1 LRFGTIRDPDY
12 NPLNYLVRQDRPL
25 KEEECRSTLEALHK
39 IDLDEVVD
47 VEVQAFDIEYLRL
60 AVLRRDPPLTRK
72 VKFSPVGVQI
82 DPGSRQL
89 ATYRLASLIIK
100 LPEELTG

>member
-1 LRFGTIRDPDY
+1 MNDLG
-12 NPLNYLVRQDRPL
+12 RQDRPL
-25 KEEECRSTLEALHK
+25 EEEECRSTLAALRK
-39 IDLDEVVD
+39 IDLNEVVD

-72 VKFSPVGVQI
+72 VKFSPVGVQL